1 MDELDIINEN
11 QLGIAAQNENIKTDL
26 EGQFRAETGEV
37 GLYIAM
43 ARVAQRQGFPEIAEV
58 LKVIA
63 TEEAEHA
70 ARYAE
75 LNGKISDCTKEN
87 LQKMLQGEIGSNKM
101 KKSLAV
107 KAKEENID
115 EVHDFIDEASRD
127 EARHAKM
134 LKGLLDRY
142 FE

>member
-75 LNGKISDCTKEN
+75 LNGKFLTV
-87 LQKMLQGEIGSNKM
+87 QKKTY
-101 KKSLAV
+101 KKCY
-107 KAKEENID
+107 
-115 EVHDFIDEASRD
+115 R
-127 EARHAKM
+127 AR
-134 LKGLLDRY
+134 
-142 FE
+142 

>member
-1 MDELDIINEN
+1 
-11 QLGIAAQNENIKTDL
+11 
-26 EGQFRAETGEV
+26 
-37 GLYIAM
+37 M

-142 FE
+142 FQ

>member
-11 QLGIAAQNENIKTDL
+11 QLGIAAENEKIKTDL

-63 TEEAEHA
+63 KEEAEHA

-75 LNGKISDCTKEN
+75 LNGKVSDCTKEN

-101 KKSLAV
+101 KNL
-107 KAKEENID
+107 
-115 EVHDFIDEASRD
+115 
-127 EARHAKM
+127 
-134 LKGLLDRY
+134 
-142 FE
+142 